1 MSCDLCSA
9 KSGSGHRPAVEAAYT
24 VDLELAIDW
33 DMSEE
38 TQLDLC
44 EMHYALHVQ
53 TRLAACSL
61 AQSSKSDD
69 DFLNGELKLSV
80 FRYEPDEGVGDEVG
94 EWKLCPEH
102 AKELWNLNDA
112 GGAT

>member
-9 KSGSGHRPAVEAAYT
+9 KSGSGHRPPVEAAYT
-24 VDLELAIDW
+24 VDLELAIDE

-53 TRLAACSL
+53 TRLAACNL
-61 AQSSKSDD
+61 ANASKPGD
-69 DFLNGELKLSV
+69 DFRDGELKVSV
-80 FRYEPDEGVGDEVG
+80 FRYEPDDGVGDDVG
-94 EWKLCPEH
+94 EWKLCPH
-102 AKELWNLNDA
+102 HGKALWNLKP
-112 GGAT
+112 